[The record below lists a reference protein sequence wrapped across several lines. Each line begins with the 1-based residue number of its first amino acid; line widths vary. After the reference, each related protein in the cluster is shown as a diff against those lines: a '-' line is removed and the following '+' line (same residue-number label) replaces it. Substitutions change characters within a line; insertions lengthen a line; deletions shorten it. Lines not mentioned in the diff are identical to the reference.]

1 MLYNNIHCIIFREG
15 VCMKSQLLGLFQII
29 SHLNQ
34 PHTFDIKLF
43 VAFVFLLF
51 IVLAAICIKV
61 CNYQNHKLF
70 LKRIRRKLNQLYK
83 IVDIVTY
90 HIVRVNRLL
99 NDYQKEHNEEE

>member
-1 MLYNNIHCIIFREG
+1 
-15 VCMKSQLLGLFQII
+15 MKSQLLGLFQII

-61 CNYQNHKLF
+61 CNYKTISF
-70 LKRIRRKLNQLYK
+70 F
-83 IVDIVTY
+83 
-90 HIVRVNRLL
+90 
-99 NDYQKEHNEEE
+99 